1 MSWIGFNH
9 CGRAAND
16 LSSATYFGWMSS
28 VTYVVALLGPALAA
42 ASMTVLLWLPFWL
55 GIALLILA
63 IPAVSRLPDHTS
75 AGRSSTTSSQRS
87 EQTEPLLSSPIL
99 KARGS
104 ETSTTKA
111 VVDRLKTLRGILA
124 SHPRNLTL
132 LFVCFFLSSLA
143 SSDTKLLPQYISKRY
158 RWSFASAGYL
168 LSGKAVVNFT
178 LLTLVIPWLLRS
190 RHSASANSSE
200 HTATS
205 DRVNM
210 RYAIMCW
217 VVSVMGAFLIALAA
231 KVWALVLA
239 LFLYALGSALPVFT
253 LSLLKSP
260 AVAPTQGRLTEVAD
274 PETHLFSMVMMVKT
288 LGSLLGAPLMAALW
302 VHGIRTGGVALGSPY
317 FVSSACYML
326 AIVVFTGFRPSR
338 GYPETI
344 A

>member
-1 MSWIGFNH
+1 MSWIGFIH
-9 CGRAAND
+9 HDGSAND
-16 LSSATYFGWMSS
+16 LSSATYLGWMSS

-42 ASMTVLLWLPFWL
+42 ASMTVWLWLPFWL
-55 GIALLILA
+55 GAALLLLA
-63 IPAVSRLPDHTS
+63 IPAISRLPDHTS
-75 AGRSSTTSSQRS
+75 AGRSSITRFQRRDP
-87 EQTEPLLSSPIL
+87 TDPLPSSPIL
-99 KARGS
+99 KAQGS
-104 ETSTTKA
+104 EATTTQA
-111 VVDRLKTLRGILA
+111 VIDRLKMLRAILA
-124 SHPRNLTL
+124 SRPRNLTL

-190 RHSASANSSE
+190 RHSGIRDSSE
-200 HTATS
+200 YAAMS
-205 DRVNM
+205 DSVNI
-210 RYAIMCW
+210 RHAIICW
-217 VVSVMGAFLIALAA
+217 IVSVLGAFFIALAA
-231 KVWALVLA
+231 EVWALIPA

-260 AVAPTQGRLTEVAD
+260 AVAPTQDRRFTKVAD
-274 PETHLFSMVMMVKT
+274 PETHIFSMVMMVKA

-302 VHGIRTGGVALGSPY
+302 VHGIRAGGVALGSPY

-338 GYPETI
+338 E
-344 A
+344 